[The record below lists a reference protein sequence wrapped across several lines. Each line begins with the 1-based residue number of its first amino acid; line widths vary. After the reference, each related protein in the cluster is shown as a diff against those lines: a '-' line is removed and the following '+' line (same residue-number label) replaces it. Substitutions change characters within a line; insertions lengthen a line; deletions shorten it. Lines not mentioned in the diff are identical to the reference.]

1 MNIIPAD
8 TSIEAAVKQIEVLQ
22 RMDISARAEMTF
34 ELSDNL
40 RQIVEDGVRLRLGD
54 CDEQKIKLAVFRI
67 TYGKSLFQEV
77 FGNTQTA
84 KDLINGN
91 KEGRL

>member
-1 MNIIPAD
+1 MRILPSD
-8 TSIEAAVKQIEVLQ
+8 TTIDALRKQFEIL
-22 RMDISARAEMTF
+22 RRLDIKQRAEMVF

-40 RQIVEDGVRLRLGD
+40 RQVVEAGVKHRHPD
-54 CDEQKIKLAVFRI
+54 YDEQKIKLAVFRI

-91 KEGRL
+91 KEGWL